1 MTDHKFKIGQTLNY
15 TPHRINYSAGPGR
28 CKIVRLL
35 STDDN
40 DPKYRIKC
48 TNENFD
54 RVVVESEL
62 ASPSS
67 SL

>member
-15 TPHRINYSAGPGR
+15 IPHRINYSAGPGK

-35 STDDN
+35 ATEGE

-54 RVVVESEL
+54 RVVQESEL
-62 ASPSS
+62 A
-67 SL
+67 

>member
-15 TPHRINYSAGPGR
+15 APRRNYSAGLGK

-35 STDDN
+35 ATDGD

-54 RVVVESEL
+54 RVVQESEL
-62 ASPSS
+62 T
-67 SL
+67 